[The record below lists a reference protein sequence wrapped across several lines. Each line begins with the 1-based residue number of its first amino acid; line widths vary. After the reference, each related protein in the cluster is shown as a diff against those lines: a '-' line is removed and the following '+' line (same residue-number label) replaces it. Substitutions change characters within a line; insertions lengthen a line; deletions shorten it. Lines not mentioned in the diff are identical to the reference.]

1 LISKL
6 ETYFREKAPI
16 VRDKRLIDELYVFIW
31 NGNRAEA
38 QRGYNDDLVMSWAIA
53 LWIRDTALRLKQQG
67 VDLSRSAISHIGKYK
82 AVYNSTDQKKQGW
95 DWKPGGKEDEDLT
108 WLLG

>member
-1 LISKL
+1 M

-38 QRGYNDDLVMSWAIA
+38 QRGYNDDLVLSWAIA

-67 VDLSRSAISHIGKYK
+67 MDLTRSSVSHIGKYSP
-82 AVYNSTDQKKQGW
+82 VYNANEQNKQGW
-95 DWKPGGKEDEDLT
+95 DWNPGGKDNEDLT